1 MFFTKW
7 SQNVS
12 KLLLFNISV
21 LIHVVMIVKFYNII
35 KTLKAN
41 ISKVEKSQ
49 TCETRTHVTQKR
61 DIVRAEIWHVDC

>member
-1 MFFTKW
+1 MCFSQKW

-12 KLLLFNISV
+12 KLLFFNISV
-21 LIHVVMIVKFYNII
+21 LNHVVMIVNFVNII

-49 TCETRTHVTQKR
+49 ICETRTDVTQKR
-61 DIVRAEIWHVDC
+61 DIVRG